1 MQDAKFND
9 KKRLCLC
16 GSVGED
22 MRITIMGA
30 GGVGGYFGAKLAK
43 SGCEVNFVARG
54 AHLAALRQNGLR
66 VESQLGDVYLPEVRA
81 SDDPAAFGRPDY
93 VFLCVKLWDTQAAV
107 RALEKVRAPHMAV
120 LSFQN
125 GVQKDDVLR
134 KMLGEKAVMGGV
146 AYIGAGIARPGV
158 IRHTGTIQRL
168 VFGELDG
175 SRSER
180 AAALLEACTRAGIDA
195 EVSADVRRAI
205 WEKFVFIV
213 GLSALTSATRKTIGP
228 VRANPRTR
236 ALLLQIMKETVAV
249 GRAQGVNLPEDFAE
263 KRLAFVDS
271 LPAEMT
277 SSMHN
282 DLEAGK
288 RLELDW
294 LSGGVVELGKAANVP
309 TPMNGAVSAILALDA
324 NGSETS
330 PPRAAARQGP

>member
-1 MQDAKFND
+1 
-9 KKRLCLC
+9 
-16 GSVGED
+16 
-22 MRITIMGA
+22 MRIAVRGA

-54 AHLAALRQNGLR
+54 AHLAAMRQSGLR

-81 SDDPAAFGRPDY
+81 SDDPGEFGPPDY
-93 VFLCVKLWDTQAAV
+93 VLLCVKLWDTEAAL
-107 RALEKVRAPHMAV
+107 RALGRVKAPQTAV
-120 LSFQN
+120 LSLQN

-134 KMLGEKAVMGGV
+134 KMAGEKAVMGGV

-168 VFGELDG
+168 VFGEFDG

-195 EVSADVRRAI
+195 EISADVRRAI

-236 ALLLQIMKETVAV
+236 GMLLEIMKETVAV
-249 GRAQGVNLPEDFAE
+249 GRAQGVNLPEDFPE
-263 KRLAFVDS
+263 TRLAFVDS

-294 LSGGVVELGKAANVP
+294 LSGGVVELGKAAGVP
-309 TPMNGAVSAILALDA
+309 TPMNGAVSAILALYA

>member
-1 MQDAKFND
+1 
-9 KKRLCLC
+9 
-16 GSVGED
+16 

-54 AHLAALRQNGLR
+54 AHLAALGKKGLR
-66 VESQLGDVYLPEVRA
+66 VESQLGEIYLPEVRA
-81 SDDPAAFGRPDY
+81 GDDPAVFGRPDY
-93 VFLCVKLWDTQAAV
+93 VFLCVKLWDTEAAV
-107 RALEKVRAPHMAV
+107 RALEKVRAPHTAV

-125 GVQKDDVLR
+125 GVQKDDLLR
-134 KMLGEKAVMGGV
+134 KMLGGRAVMGGV

-168 VFGELDG
+168 VFGEFDG

-180 AAALLEACTRAGIDA
+180 AAALLEACARAGIDG
-195 EVSADVRRAI
+195 EISADVRRAI

-249 GRAQGVNLPEDFAE
+249 GRAQGVNLPEGF
-263 KRLAFVDS
+263 
-271 LPAEMT
+271 
-277 SSMHN
+277 
-282 DLEAGK
+282 
-288 RLELDW
+288 
-294 LSGGVVELGKAANVP
+294 
-309 TPMNGAVSAILALDA
+309 
-324 NGSETS
+324 SET
-330 PPRAAARQGP
+330 

>member
-1 MQDAKFND
+1 MGV
-9 KKRLCLC
+9 L
-16 GSVGED
+16 
-22 MRITIMGA
+22 MRIMIMGA
-30 GGVGGYFGAKLAK
+30 GGVGGYFGAKLVK

-54 AHLAALRQNGLR
+54 AHLAAIRQSGLR
-66 VESQLGDVYLPEVRA
+66 VESQLGDIYLPEVRA
-81 SDDPAAFGRPDY
+81 SDAPSAFGSPDY
-93 VFLCVKLWDTQAAV
+93 IFLSVKLWDTEAAV
-107 RALEKVRAPHMAV
+107 RAMTKIIAPHTAV

-125 GVQKDDVLR
+125 GVQNNDLLR
-134 KMLGEKAVMGGV
+134 KMFGEKAVMGGV

-168 VFGELDG
+168 VFGEFDG
-175 SRSER
+175 GRSER

-195 EVSADVRRAI
+195 EISADVRRAI

-228 VRANPRTR
+228 VRANERTR
-236 ALLLQIMKETVAV
+236 ALLLEIMRETVAV
-249 GRAQGVNLPEDFAE
+249 GRAHGVNLPEDYAD

-294 LSGGVVELGKAANVP
+294 LSGGVVELGKVVNVP
-309 TPMNGAVSAILALDA
+309 TPMNRAVSAILALYA
-324 NGSETS
+324 NAGEAAPS
-330 PPRAAARQGP
+330 RAASR

>member
-1 MQDAKFND
+1 
-9 KKRLCLC
+9 
-16 GSVGED
+16 
-22 MRITIMGA
+22 MGA

-54 AHLAALRQNGLR
+54 AHLAFLRRNGLR
-66 VESQLGDVYLPEVRA
+66 VESQLGDVYLPEVSA
-81 SDDPAAFGRPDY
+81 SDDPAAFGTPDY
-93 VFLCVKLWDTQAAV
+93 VFLCVKLWDTESAV
-107 RALEKVRAPHMAV
+107 GALAKVIGPQTAV

-125 GVQKDDVLR
+125 GVQKDDLLR
-134 KMLGEKAVMGGV
+134 KLLGEKAVMGGV
-146 AYIGAGIARPGV
+146 AYIGAGITRPGV

-168 VFGELDG
+168 VFGEFDG
-175 SRSER
+175 SRSQR

-195 EVSADVRRAI
+195 EISADVRRAI

-213 GLSALTSATRKTIGP
+213 GLSALTSATRQTIGP
-228 VRANPRTR
+228 VRGNARTR
-236 ALLLQIMKETVAV
+236 ALLLEIMKETVAV

-294 LSGGVVELGKAANVP
+294 LSGAVAELGKAVNVP
-309 TPMNGAVSAILALDA
+309 TPMNRAVSAILALYA
-324 NGSETS
+324 NGTEA
-330 PPRAAARQGP
+330 PPRAATP

>member
-1 MQDAKFND
+1 
-9 KKRLCLC
+9 
-16 GSVGED
+16 
-22 MRITIMGA
+22 MRITMMGA

-54 AHLAALRQNGLR
+54 AHLAAMRQNGLR
-66 VESQLGDVYLPEVRA
+66 VESQLGDVYVPEVRA
-81 SDDPAAFGRPDY
+81 SDDPAAFGAPDY
-93 VFLCVKLWDTQAAV
+93 VFVCVKLWDTEAAV
-107 RALEKVRAPHMAV
+107 RAMAKIMSPQTAV
-120 LSFQN
+120 LSLQN
-125 GVQKDDVLR
+125 GVQRDDVLR
-134 KMLGEKAVMGGV
+134 RLFGDKAVMGGV

-168 VFGELDG
+168 VFGEFDG

-195 EVSADVRRAI
+195 EISADVRRAI

-236 ALLLQIMKETVAV
+236 ALLLEIMKETVAV
-249 GRAQGVNLPEDFAE
+249 GRAHGVNLPEDYAE

-294 LSGGVVELGKAANVP
+294 LSGSVVELGQAVNVP
-309 TPMNGAVSAILALDA
+309 VPMNRAVSAILALHAD
-324 NGSETS
+324 GGQIS
-330 PPRAAARQGP
+330 PPRAATRP

>member
-1 MQDAKFND
+1 
-9 KKRLCLC
+9 
-16 GSVGED
+16 
-22 MRITIMGA
+22 MRILIMGA

-43 SGCEVNFVARG
+43 SGCDVGFVARG
-54 AHLAALRQNGLR
+54 AHLAAMRQNGLR
-66 VESQLGDVYLPEVRA
+66 VESQLGDVHLPEVRA
-81 SDDPAAFGRPDY
+81 SDDPAAFGAPDY
-93 VFLCVKLWDTQAAV
+93 VFLCVKLWDSEAAL
-107 RALEKVRAPHMAV
+107 RALRKVKAPHMAV

-125 GVQKDDVLR
+125 GVQRDDLLR
-134 KMLGEKAVMGGV
+134 KSLGEKAVMGGV

-168 VFGELDG
+168 VFGEFDG

-195 EVSADVRRAI
+195 EISADVRRAI

-228 VRANPRTR
+228 VRANARTR
-236 ALLLQIMKETVAV
+236 ALLLEIMKETVAV
-249 GRAQGVNLPEDFAE
+249 GRAHGVNLPEDYAE

-294 LSGGVVELGKAANVP
+294 LSGGVVELAKAVNLPA
-309 TPMNGAVSAILALDA
+309 PMNRAVSAILALYAD
-324 NGSETS
+324 GSETS
-330 PPRAAARQGP
+330 PPRAAARP

>member
-1 MQDAKFND
+1 
-9 KKRLCLC
+9 
-16 GSVGED
+16 
-22 MRITIMGA
+22 MRITVIGA
-30 GGVGGYFGAKLAK
+30 GGVGGYFGAKLAQ

-54 AHLAALRQNGLR
+54 AHLAAMRQNGLR
-66 VESQLGDVYLPEVRA
+66 VESQLGGLHLPSVNV
-81 SDDPAAFGRPDY
+81 SDDPAAFGAPDY
-93 VFLCVKLWDTQAAV
+93 VFLAVKLWDTEPAV
-107 RALEKVRAPHMAV
+107 RTLAKIMASDTAV

-134 KMLGEKAVMGGV
+134 KILGERAVMGGV
-146 AYIGAGIARPGV
+146 AYIGAEIARPAV
-158 IRHTGTIQRL
+158 IRHTGTMQRL
-168 VFGELDG
+168 VLGEFDG
-175 SRSER
+175 SRSQR

-195 EVSADVRRAI
+195 EISADVRRAI

-228 VRANPRTR
+228 VRGNARTR
-236 ALLLQIMKETVAV
+236 ALLLEIMKETVAV
-249 GRAQGVNLPEDFAE
+249 GRAHGVNLPEDFAE

-294 LSGGVVELGKAANVP
+294 LSGGVVELGKPVNVP
-309 TPMNGAVSAILALDA
+309 TPMNRAVSAILALYA
-324 NGSETS
+324 NGTEA
-330 PPRAAARQGP
+330 PPRAATP

>member
-1 MQDAKFND
+1 
-9 KKRLCLC
+9 
-16 GSVGED
+16 

-30 GGVGGYFGAKLAK
+30 GGVGGYFGARLAK
-43 SGCEVNFVARG
+43 SGCEVGFVARG
-54 AHLAALRQNGLR
+54 THLAAIRQNGLR
-66 VESQLGDVYLPEVRA
+66 VESQLGEIYLPEVRA
-81 SDDPAAFGRPDY
+81 SDDPAAFGAPDF
-93 VFLCVKLWDTQAAV
+93 VFLCVKLWDTQPAV
-107 RALEKVRAPHMAV
+107 RVLAKVMGPQTAV

-125 GVQKDDVLR
+125 GVQKDDLLR
-134 KMLGEKAVMGGV
+134 KLLGEKAVMGGV

-175 SRSER
+175 SRSQR

-195 EVSADVRRAI
+195 ELSADIRRAI

-213 GLSALTSATRKTIGP
+213 GLSALTSATRKTVGP
-228 VRANPRTR
+228 VRSNAPTR
-236 ALLLQIMKETVAV
+236 ALLLEIMQETVAV
-249 GRAQGVNLPEDFAE
+249 GRAHGVKLPADYAQ

-271 LPAEMT
+271 LPVEMT

-294 LSGGVVELGKAANVP
+294 LSGGVVELGREVNVP
-309 TPMNGAVSAILALDA
+309 TPMNRAVSAILALYA
-324 NGSETS
+324 NGAEAT
-330 PPRAAARQGP
+330 PRAATS